1 MIRFIL
7 KLSLPLFIGLTILS
21 AVGVVLGKG
30 QTGDVFTVTSMLPPI
45 SDVGITMI
53 DAGKR
58 LRLPVDL
65 PIRGVRDITLSPDGR
80 RALLMSGG
88 VQVRL
93 HIYDLLTGDIYSAP
107 DTYTLVTTPF
117 SQDPQPEWSP
127 DSRYVTFLNAFIPSQ
142 NEQGLYLMDFRA
154 RTTTRLHQITVATR
168 WAQDNQRLAFAADGD
183 VYLANIL
190 TGNLTNLTQD
200 NRWHRLP
207 SWAYDSSLIFAGEDF
222 DDDRS
227 TIYRLLPDEAA
238 EILPELQDITP
249 DFDAANAPVL
259 SPDGAWITFTG
270 WRNNQPQLYTMHLS
284 TGEIY
289 PLDVG
294 FQLRDGE
301 DYFVSWSPDSSS
313 LLIGRNIQGTG
324 RVNVRLST
332 PRGVVGTEALYE
344 VYFIGW
350 GADSEY
356 VMYSIADG
364 RSGVFR
370 LNLYLARVSDLNDS
384 ARVLISDAEYTQP
397 ILGQNAG
404 SLAYILRETRPQTNR
419 RSAMFTSRLFAM
431 TINGGGQ
438 YLTVPEQYA
447 MSFAYWE

>member
-1 MIRFIL
+1 MIRLLL
-7 KLSLPLFIGLTILS
+7 KLSLPLILCLTILS
-21 AVGVVLGKG
+21 AAGVVVGRG
-30 QTGDVFTVTSMLPPI
+30 QSGDVFTVTSMLPPI

-80 RALLMSGG
+80 RALLLSGG

-93 HIYDLLTGDIYSAP
+93 HIYDLLTGEMYSAP
-107 DTYTLVTTPF
+107 DTYSLVTTPF

-127 DSRYVTFLNAFIPSQ
+127 DSRYVTFLNAFIPGQ
-142 NEQGLYLMDFRA
+142 DAQGLYVMDFSA
-154 RTTTRLHQITVATR
+154 RTTTRLHQITVAIN

-183 VYLANIL
+183 VYVANIL
-190 TGNLTNLTQD
+190 TGNVTNSTQD

-222 DDDRS
+222 DNDRS
-227 TIYRLLPDEAA
+227 TIFRLLPEETVDSAQ
-238 EILPELQDITP
+238 ELQDITP
-249 DFDAANAPVL
+249 DFQAANAPML
-259 SPDGAWITFTG
+259 SPDGGWMTFTG
-270 WRNNQPQLYTMHLS
+270 WRDNQPQLYNMFLS

-289 PLDVG
+289 PLDIG

-301 DYFVSWSPDSSS
+301 DHFVSWSPDSES

-324 RVNVRLST
+324 RVSVRLST
-332 PRGVVGTEALYE
+332 PQGAVDTEALDE
-344 VYFIGW
+344 IYFIGW
-350 GADSEY
+350 GVDSEY

-370 LNLYLARVSDLNDS
+370 LNLYLARVSDLNDT
-384 ARVLISDAEYTQP
+384 ARVLISDAEFTQP
-397 ILGQNAG
+397 IWGQDAG
-404 SLAYILRETRPQTNR
+404 SLAYILRETRTQAS
-419 RSAMFTSRLFAM
+419 RSSAIFTSRLFAM
-431 TINGGGQ
+431 TVDGGGQ